1 MATNRETP
9 ASDAGGDH
17 HNGRW
22 GKCCWVLILLFLAVL
37 TLAILAWVRFAS
49 DRPVTYEDPVEH
61 FKYGSTGG
69 EREAGFPYWIWKALP
84 RVCADY
90 LPGEGYASLGLLFE
104 PGKDLPVGVSRRRVT
119 GIDRVFLNCA
129 ACHTNTYRATADAA
143 PQLVAGMPANSFDL
157 MGFTRFFFECAAD
170 GRFSPE
176 YILPV
181 IESMDADLDLIDR
194 YLVYPLAVL
203 LMRDQLMML
212 RQRFGFI
219 AHQPQWGP
227 GRVDTFN
234 TNKVQFNFPMNRL
247 APEELPGVTDFPSIW
262 NQRQRQGMQL
272 HWDGNNSRVEERNRN
287 ASFGTGATPPTLD
300 RPSIKRMENWLLD
313 AAPPAWP
320 FGPVD
325 AALAER
331 GKAIYQRYCLDCH
344 GASGTDFSG
353 KYVGKVVEI
362 DEIGTDRHRLDSFT
376 RPLALN
382 LATVYAGY
390 GDERFSHFR
399 KTNGYANMPLDGIWL
414 RAPYLHNG
422 SVPTLRDLLEPGTQR
437 PKRFYRGNDLY
448 DAVKIGF
455 VSDTPMEGDKRY
467 FLLDTS
473 VAGNSNKGHEG
484 AAYGT
489 ELSGEEKAS
498 LLEYLKTF

>member
-1 MATNRETP
+1 MAHTTNENLETG
-9 ASDAGGDH
+9 SGQY
-17 HNGRW
+17 RKVTR
-22 GKCCWVLILLFLAVL
+22 KCCWTLILTLLAL
-37 TLAILAWVRFAS
+37 ILLAILAWVRFGT
-49 DRPVTYEDPVEH
+49 DRAVSYNDNEAH

-84 RVCADY
+84 KVCADH
-90 LPGEGYASLGLLFE
+90 LPGEGYASLGMLYE
-104 PGKDLPVGVSRRRVT
+104 PGHDLPVGVSKRRLT
-119 GIDRVFLNCA
+119 GMDRVFLNCA
-129 ACHTNTYRATADAA
+129 ACHTNTYRETPDSE
-143 PQLVAGMPANSFDL
+143 PILVSGMPANSFDL
-157 MGFTRFFFECAAD
+157 MGFTQFFFDCAAD
-170 GRFSPE
+170 GRFTPSIIIPT
-176 YILPV
+176 IQ
-181 IESMDADLDLIDR
+181 SMEADLDLIDR

-212 RQRFGFI
+212 RQRFAFI
-219 AHQPQWGP
+219 ADQPAWGP

-234 TNKVQFNFPMNRL
+234 TNKVQFNFPMDNL

-300 RPSIKRMENWLLD
+300 RSSIKRMENWLLD

-320 FGPVD
+320 FGKID
-325 AALAER
+325 SELAQQ
-331 GKAIYQRYCLDCH
+331 GAVIYRQYCRDCH
-344 GASGTDFSG
+344 GVNGTDFSG
-353 KYVGKVVEI
+353 KYVGKVVAIE
-362 DEIGTDRHRLDSFT
+362 EIGTDRHRLDSFT
-376 RPLALN
+376 RALALN
-382 LATVYAGY
+382 LGTVYAGY

-422 SVPTLRDLLEPGTQR
+422 SVPTLRDLLEPSSNR
-437 PKRFYRGNDLY
+437 PRTFYRGY
-448 DAVKIGF
+448 DVYDPENIGF
-455 VSDTPMEGDKRY
+455 VSDVSSEGARRH

-473 VAGNSNKGHEG
+473 TPGNSNHGHEG
-484 AAYGT
+484 PAYGT
-489 ELSGEEKAS
+489 ALSADDKRS